1 MNCKLFNVFIFAAGA
16 AIGSAVTWKLV
27 KTKYERIAQ
36 EEINSIKEVYSKR
49 ETDLK
54 DDVDRAYE
62 LMDEHEIA
70 TVKAM
75 EEYKELV
82 SMNSY
87 TGMDIDETTDE
98 EKGDETMDDS
108 MIEVI
113 PPDELSERDD
123 YETETLWY
131 FADGVLTDVD
141 NNVIDDPEGLVGD
154 KALDSFGEYEDD
166 AVCVRNDELATY
178 YEILRD
184 LRKFSEVYPEE

>member
-36 EEINSIKEVYSKR
+36 EEINSIKELYSKR
-49 ETDLK
+49 ETELK

-87 TGMDIDETTDE
+87 TGMDIDETTNE
-98 EKGDETMDDS
+98 KKGDETMGDD